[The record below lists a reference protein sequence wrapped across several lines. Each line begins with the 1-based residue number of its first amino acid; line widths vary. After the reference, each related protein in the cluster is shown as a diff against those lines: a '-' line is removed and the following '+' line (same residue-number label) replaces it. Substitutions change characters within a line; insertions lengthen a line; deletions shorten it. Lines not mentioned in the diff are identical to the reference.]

1 MEIQVK
7 VVACGPISNAELTLP
22 EREIAAIIGS
32 SPSGKKLLFTLE
44 RWPARSCLLP
54 GDHG

>member
-1 MEIQVK
+1 MAIQVK

-22 EREIAAIIGS
+22 EREIVAIIGS
-32 SPSGKKLLFTLE
+32 LPSGKRLLFTLE
-44 RWPARSCLLP
+44 RWPAQSCLLP